1 MAMEIQPQWEE
12 FIVAI
17 FKLTRRQGKA
27 TNKELSRWLSVS
39 PSLVTEIIKKMQAEG
54 ILAGGRNVI
63 ALTEAG
69 EAAAK
74 HIVSKHR
81 LWEYFLT
88 ETLNYNW
95 KDVHAQASALQR
107 VTSDALF
114 EKLNDYLRRPAACPH
129 GGAIFANRSEELEGL
144 VPLSECTPG
153 VSYTMRRIPDNTAL
167 LEYVEHIGLSLG
179 TSITVKGFEAF
190 DHTAIIDMGGTEVRV
205 SPKACVDIYL
215 AAETSEE

>member
-1 MAMEIQPQWEE
+1 MTMEIQPQWEE
-12 FIVAI
+12 FIIAV
-17 FKLTRRQGKA
+17 FKMSRRQGKA
-27 TNKELSRWLSVS
+27 TNKELSQRLSVS

-54 ILAGGRNVI
+54 ILAAGKNII

-69 EAAAK
+69 EDIAK
-74 HIVSKHR
+74 RIISKHR

-95 KDVHAQASALQR
+95 KDVHEQASALQS

-129 GGAIFANRSEELEGL
+129 GGAIFANRAEELEGL
-144 VPLSECTPG
+144 VPLSEGVPG

-179 TSITVKGFEAF
+179 QALIVKGFESF
-190 DHTAIIDMGGTEVRV
+190 DHTAIIDMNGAEVRV

-215 AAETSEE
+215 AANTED